1 MKYLIF
7 LLLTVFM
14 LSFDF
19 LDKGLK
25 PGEQARDFKLKN
37 VDGKMLSLSD
47 FKEAKGY
54 ILIFSCNHCP
64 YVKAYESRME
74 ALNKKF
80 APKGF
85 PVIAINSNDVS
96 QYQEDS
102 FENMQ
107 RNAKQK
113 GFTFPYLIDENQ
125 EVAKFYGAMKTPHV
139 YLLEKKGDKL
149 MVRYV
154 GAIDDNTQNP
164 EQVEKKYVEDAV
176 NAILA
181 GEAVKVKETKAIGCS
196 IKWKNKSE

>member
-80 APKGF
+80 TPKGF

>member
-1 MKYLIF
+1 
-7 LLLTVFM
+7 M